1 MAKKESS
8 RVGWARLDALNE
20 AIGRPDDEA
29 TQLMTRTLEMMDLA
43 DDLRGRIAT
52 SYNAAH
58 VERRLKNLIPKVGGA
73 RRLCGCVAMLLCVC
87 VCVPVCVSACACV
100 CECVC
105 LVPACLC
112 LVSLRLV
119 VASCDPPCPMMP
131 HGG

>member
-73 RRLCGCVAMLLCVC
+73 RWLCAR
-87 VCVPVCVSACACV
+87 A
-100 CECVC
+100 
-105 LVPACLC
+105 
-112 LVSLRLV
+112 
-119 VASCDPPCPMMP
+119 
-131 HGG
+131 